1 MLFARGAV
9 LAFRW
14 GGGEEEDTDRGS
26 RGGERLVKEGSSLVT
41 TIIDN
46 NNYNSLLGKNK
57 DHVGFWA
64 ALGLGSSYRVLGGT
78 RAYSPVLCCGVWCGD
93 GGSSRRISNYVEFKL
108 GSN

>member
-41 TIIDN
+41 TN
-46 NNYNSLLGKNK
+46 NNNDYNSLLGKNK

-78 RAYSPVLCCGVWCGD
+78 RAYRPVLRCGVGCGD
-93 GGSSRRISNYVEFKL
+93 GGSSRRL
-108 GSN
+108 